1 MLSKL
6 KSSKQVKILYLLLSL
21 VIICMFCLPVLQ
33 ILIEIIS
40 KAGRIVG
47 TYIRLVC

>member
-6 KSSKQVKILYLLLSL
+6 KSIKQLKILYLLLSL
-21 VIICMFCLPVLQ
+21 GIFWIFCLPIFQ
-33 ILIEIIS
+33 ILVEIIS

-47 TYIRLVC
+47 TYIRLFC